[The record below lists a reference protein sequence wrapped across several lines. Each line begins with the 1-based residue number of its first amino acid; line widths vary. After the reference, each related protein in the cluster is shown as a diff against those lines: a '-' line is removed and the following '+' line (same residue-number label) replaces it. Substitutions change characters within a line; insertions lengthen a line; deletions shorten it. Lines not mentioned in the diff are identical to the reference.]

1 MRFLIPSYGRC
12 GNVKTLEM
20 LRGYGV
26 DDAAVTIST
35 QTASEFEAYSA
46 AYPRVNVVYR
56 EARNYAG
63 NANTLLA
70 TVCDG
75 EPCFLMDD
83 DVSSVA
89 VLSKSKGRQKIPY
102 GFRVASREAFLS
114 ELRAMAAAL
123 ERDARCRICTA
134 YPKNSNVTVSG
145 TFARDGRFS
154 RNALSSTWL
163 AAVKPGLR
171 FDEGMDA
178 KEDYELQIRELAQGR
193 SILRDNLL
201 APNTASRITAAGTK
215 GGRGF
220 TYGSKQDEDGLR
232 TIAARY
238 PGMVSVDLR
247 RSKIRLVNV

>member
-1 MRFLIPSYGRC
+1 M
-12 GNVKTLEM
+12 
-20 LRGYGV
+20 
-26 DDAAVTIST
+26 
-35 QTASEFEAYSA
+35 
-46 AYPRVNVVYR
+46 
-56 EARNYAG
+56 
-63 NANTLLA
+63 
-70 TVCDG
+70 
-75 EPCFLMDD
+75 
-83 DVSSVA
+83 
-89 VLSKSKGRQKIPY
+89 
-102 GFRVASREAFLS
+102 
-114 ELRAMAAAL
+114 
-123 ERDARCRICTA
+123 
-134 YPKNSNVTVSG
+134 TVSV

-171 FDEGMDA
+171 FDEGMNA